1 MLDEIFEGNLRD
13 KCFDVIFHANRSVSE
28 VELERFFTELV
39 ALRELSAQA
48 GITNEQVNSFIYENT
63 GLMQECLSDVYI
75 ELTSSILSKN
85 E

>member
-1 MLDEIFEGNLRD
+1 MFDDIFEGSLRD

-39 ALRELSAQA
+39 ALREVSASC
-48 GITNEQVNSFIYENT
+48 GVTNEQIERFIHSNQGEIEE
-63 GLMQECLSDVYI
+63 GLSDVYI